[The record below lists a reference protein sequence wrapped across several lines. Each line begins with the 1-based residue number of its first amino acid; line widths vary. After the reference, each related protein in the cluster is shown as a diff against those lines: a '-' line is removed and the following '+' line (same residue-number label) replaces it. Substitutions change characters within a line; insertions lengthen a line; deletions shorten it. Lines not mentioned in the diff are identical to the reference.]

1 MKVGLIGVTAL
12 RCNERSAVAGGKAM
26 SGVIESD
33 QLSGSL
39 RSDADLR
46 SVA

>member
-1 MKVGLIGVTAL
+1 MKVGLIGVTAFC
-12 RCNERSAVAGGKAM
+12 CNERSAVAGGKTM
-26 SGVIESD
+26 SGVVESD

-39 RSDADLR
+39 RSDPDLR